1 MGDNVDKRTVAALL
15 VLAVLLS
22 VVATWKVLNEPPKV
36 TYVGPSQESGVSL
49 GVDQT
54 QANNQVPIVPSVG
67 APVVLS
73 VEESK

>member
-15 VLAVLLS
+15 ILAVVLS

-36 TYVGPSQESGVSL
+36 TYVGPSQAGGISL
-49 GVDQT
+49 GVEQVK
-54 QANNQVPIVPSVG
+54 ANNQVSAVPSVG

-73 VEESK
+73 VEELK